1 MTDSKLHPKATVAFV
16 LTGLYSA
23 AEALCSIFVTVYLW
37 INSHDLDL
45 ICRYYI
51 ALFVV
56 TPFFFVL
63 AGWYSQVRDRLHVY
77 RLGLILHAVYYG
89 ALLTLQEQAPDHAV
103 ALGALLGVTW
113 GAYWGG
119 ANTINYDVTT
129 HGRRELFY
137 GLLGAVT
144 NLARLAAPPIGGLI
158 IRMSADPL
166 RGYQRL
172 FTLVLVLYIV
182 AFFLSYRLPEDKER
196 RPFRIRRAL
205 FPGRDQRDWQHVMLA
220 SVSLAGSFHIF
231 SILLGLLM
239 YFETNNEVSVGGFA
253 SYQALVAIGVS
264 TFLGRVMRPQT
275 RGRYMFLASVILFA
289 GGFLFFAKITALT
302 LIAFGLIRSLSMSM
316 FGIGHFSLRMEIIA
330 NSALDPSQRIEY
342 LCAWEIPLAIGRVLM
357 VLCLMLLSS
366 YFVENGVGIRMTL
379 FLLCALRLLT
389 YWILAQ
395 TAPLKQPDV
404 QPAL

>member
-1 MTDSKLHPKATVAFV
+1 MSSSRLHPKATVAFV

-37 INSHDLDL
+37 INSHDLNL

-51 ALFVV
+51 ALFLF
-56 TPFFFVL
+56 TPVFFIL

-89 ALLTLQEQAPDHAV
+89 VLLLLRERAPEHAV

-144 NLARLAAPPIGGLI
+144 NFARLAAPPIGGLI
-158 IRMSADPL
+158 IRLAPDPL
-166 RGYQRL
+166 QGYHRL
-172 FTLVLVLYIV
+172 FAFVLVLYII
-182 AFFLSYRLPEDKER
+182 AFFLSYRLPEDNER
-196 RPFRIRRAL
+196 RTFRIRRAM
-205 FPGRDQRDWQHVMLA
+205 FPARDQHDWRYVMLA

-231 SILLGLLM
+231 SVLLGLLM
-239 YFETNNEVSVGGFA
+239 YFETSDEVSVGGFA
-253 SYQALVAIGVS
+253 SYQALVAIGAS
-264 TFLGRVMRPQT
+264 TMLGRVMRPET
-275 RGRYMFLASVILFA
+275 RGKYLFIASVLLFL
-289 GGFLFFAKITALT
+289 GGFIFFTKITALT

-330 NSALDPSQRIEY
+330 NSAEEASQRIEY
-342 LCAWEIPLAIGRVLM
+342 LCAWEVPLAIGRILM
-357 VLCLMLLSS
+357 ILCLMALSS
-366 YFVENGVGIRMTL
+366 TFIENGVGIRATL
-379 FLLCALRLLT
+379 FLLCALRMVT
-389 YWILAQ
+389 YWLLAQ
-395 TAPLKQPDV
+395 TSPLKNPI
-404 QPAL
+404 PA

>member
-1 MTDSKLHPKATVAFV
+1 MSTARLHPKATVAFL

-37 INSHDLDL
+37 INSHDLNL

-51 ALFVV
+51 ALFVI
-56 TPFFFVL
+56 TPIFFVL

-89 ALLTLQEQAPDHAV
+89 ALLLLRERAPDYAV

-129 HGRRELFY
+129 HGKRELFY

-144 NLARLAAPPIGGLI
+144 NLARLAAPPLGGLI
-158 IRMSADPL
+158 IQLSDDRL
-166 RGYQRL
+166 QGYHRL
-172 FTLVLVLYIV
+172 FAAVLALYIL
-182 AFFLSYRLPEDKER
+182 AFALSYRLPEDKER

-205 FPGRDQRDWQHVMLA
+205 FPGRDQVDWRYVMLA
-220 SVSLAGSFHIF
+220 SASLAGSFHIF

-239 YFETNNEVSVGGFA
+239 YLETNDEISVGGFA
-253 SYQALVAIGVS
+253 SYQALVAIAVS
-264 TFLGRVMRPQT
+264 TLLGRYMRPAT
-275 RGRYMFLASVILFA
+275 RGRYMLIASLLLFA
-289 GGFLFFAKITALT
+289 GGFLFFTEITAMT
-302 LIAFGLIRSLSMSM
+302 LIAFGLIRSASMSM

-330 NSALDPSQRIEY
+330 NSAEDPSQRIEY
-342 LCAWEIPLAIGRVLM
+342 LCAWEIPLAIGRVVMMLCLM
-357 VLCLMLLSS
+357 VLST
-366 YFVENGVGIRMTL
+366 YFAENGLGIRAAL
-379 FLLCALRLLT
+379 FLLCSLRLVTYGLLSQTSPIKNPEALR
-389 YWILAQ
+389 
-395 TAPLKQPDV
+395 
-404 QPAL
+404 AL